1 MMQGLSSREWQA
13 FTLSGTIRIVP
24 GSPKEFSTTKDVSER
39 LRQLRAALAISQ
51 AQLCRRAGIEAN
63 AWNNYEKGRNRI
75 SVDHAIKV
83 KRAFGVT
90 LDWIYHADMGG
101 VRSDIAEK
109 IAATPVENVAPLARS
124 KRRASAG

>member
-1 MMQGLSSREWQA
+1 MQGLLSREWRP
-13 FTLSGTIRIVP
+13 FTLSGTIQIVP
-24 GSPKEFSTTKDVSER
+24 GTAREFSTTKDVSER
-39 LRQLRAALAISQ
+39 VRQLRAALGISQ
-51 AQLCRRAGIEAN
+51 AQLCRRAGIETN

-90 LDWIYHADMGG
+90 LDWLYHGDLGG

-109 IAATPVENVAPLARS
+109 LLNPPVEKPPTRS
-124 KRRASAG
+124 KRRGSAG